1 MRAFWAAQMVVR
13 SKRRI
18 AQQPMML
25 LPRALKHPVLT
36 LRPFR
41 QWSRSRTSQ
50 RQLFR
55 RPSRRDEW
63 ALSRAPSQR
72 RAGGGAQDKNIKLQ
86 NVSAW
91 STFASTTTKAEPVM
105 SDNLSADAPGGEA
118 VWMDG
123 WSAARSERDLRQ
135 QRERERREQQEKQN
149 EARVR
154 AEEQVRAVCAV
165 CLNRRR

>member
-1 MRAFWAAQMVVR
+1 MRAFWAAQMVVP

-41 QWSRSRTSQ
+41 RWSRSRTSQ

-55 RPSRRDEW
+55 RPSRRDEVE
-63 ALSRAPSQR
+63 SRTFPT
-72 RAGGGAQDKNIKLQ
+72 AGWGRGAGRSIKLQ

-91 STFASTTTKAEPVM
+91 STVASTT
-105 SDNLSADAPGGEA
+105 
-118 VWMDG
+118 
-123 WSAARSERDLRQ
+123 
-135 QRERERREQQEKQN
+135 RRPS
-149 EARVR
+149 R
-154 AEEQVRAVCAV
+154 
-165 CLNRRR
+165 